1 MPLNTRSTP
10 WRSASSA
17 PSAWLAARQPACV
30 ADCIGRA
37 RHFGDLD
44 DPNSEVS
51 KLLASRE
58 YTQLHTEFGTKP
70 SVYYLV

>member
-1 MPLNTRSTP
+1 MKSC
-10 WRSASSA
+10 SAG
-17 PSAWLAARQPACV
+17 AR
-30 ADCIGRA
+30 
-37 RHFGDLD
+37 FYGDLD

>member
-1 MPLNTRSTP
+1 MNDAKGSM
-10 WRSASSA
+10 
-17 PSAWLAARQPACV
+17 AA
-30 ADCIGRA
+30 
-37 RHFGDLD
+37 
-44 DPNSEVS
+44 PNSEVS

>member
-17 PSAWLAARQPACV
+17 PSAWLAASSRLVWPTASV
-30 ADCIGRA
+30 
-37 RHFGDLD
+37 GDLD

>member
-1 MPLNTRSTP
+1 MPANDTFHDGS
-10 WRSASSA
+10 
-17 PSAWLAARQPACV
+17 
-30 ADCIGRA
+30 
-37 RHFGDLD
+37 FGDLD

-58 YTQLHTEFGTKP
+58 YTQLHAEFGTKP

>member
-1 MPLNTRSTP
+1 MCWHRQAKGLQPQCVVSCPTH
-10 WRSASSA
+10 
-17 PSAWLAARQPACV
+17 AR
-30 ADCIGRA
+30 
-37 RHFGDLD
+37 FWGDLN

>member
-17 PSAWLAARQPACV
+17 PSAWLAASSRPAWPT
-30 ADCIGRA
+30 A